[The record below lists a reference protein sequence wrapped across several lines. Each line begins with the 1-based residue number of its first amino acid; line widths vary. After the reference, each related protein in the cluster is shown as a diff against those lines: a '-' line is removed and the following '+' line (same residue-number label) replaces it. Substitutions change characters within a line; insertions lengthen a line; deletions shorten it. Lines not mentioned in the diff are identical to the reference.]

1 MFTTTSNTENDKK
14 EENKDESQILSSSKY
29 KSVLPHVTE
38 TYPQESTFSTIDQML
53 ENEKIQNK
61 KESWNKINKTIKLQ
75 KLHEFAEKYGKEHS
89 IPAKDIKSLKVFF
102 SECLDKNKLQK
113 TKDIVY
119 DKEKG
124 SITSIPALFFN
135 STNRSF
141 TLKIMDAKRIS
152 TIKSL
157 TPKRISEKEKNKDN
171 EKNESS

>member
-1 MFTTTSNTENDKK
+1 V
-14 EENKDESQILSSSKY
+14 ILSSSKY
-29 KSVLPHVTE
+29 KSVLPYSNDA
-38 TYPQESTFSTIDQML
+38 YPQESTFSAIDQML

-61 KESWNKINKTIKLQ
+61 KENWNKINKTVKIQ

-89 IPAKDIKSLKVFF
+89 IPVKDIKSLKIFF
-102 SECLDKNKLQK
+102 NDSLDKNKLQK

-124 SITSIPALFFN
+124 VITSIPSLFFN

-141 TLKIMDAKRIS
+141 TLRIMDAKRIS

-157 TPKRISEKEKNKDN
+157 TPKRIIEN
-171 EKNESS
+171 EKDTEIAKTL

>member
-1 MFTTTSNTENDKK
+1 MFSTNQPNSDPENKD
-14 EENKDESQILSSSKY
+14 ENKDESVILSSSKY
-29 KSVLPHVTE
+29 KSVFPNSTE
-38 TYPQESTFSTIDQML
+38 AYPQESTFSAIDQML

-61 KESWNKINKTIKLQ
+61 KENWNKINKSVKIQ

-89 IPAKDIKSLKVFF
+89 IPVKEIKSLKTFF

-124 SITSIPALFFN
+124 LITSIPSLFFN
-135 STNRSF
+135 NTNRAF
-141 TLKIMDAKRIS
+141 TLKQMDSKRVS

-157 TPKRISEKEKNKDN
+157 TPKRISEKEKEKEN
-171 EKNESS
+171 ENEE

>member
-1 MFTTTSNTENDKK
+1 MFNNQIVPEPEKK
-14 EENKDESQILSSSKY
+14 EETNDESQILSSSKY
-29 KSVLPHVTE
+29 KSVLPNMSE
-38 TYPQESTFSTIDQML
+38 TYPEESSFSAIDKML

-61 KESWNKINKTIKLQ
+61 KEAWNKLNKTVKIQ
-75 KLHEFAEKYGKEHS
+75 KLHEYAEKYGKEHS
-89 IPAKDIKSLKVFF
+89 IPVKDIKSLKLFF

-124 SITSIPALFFN
+124 TISSIPSLFFN

-141 TLKIMDAKRIS
+141 TLKMMDSKRVS

-157 TPKRISEKEKNKDN
+157 TPKRAVVPTTENVTL
-171 EKNESS
+171 